1 METYNFFALAARMK
15 YIHRWGLMKNTSAE
29 NVQQHSF
36 DVAVISHALAVIGNT
51 LFDKN
56 YNADRIAVI
65 AMYHDISE
73 IFTGDLPTPVK
84 YQNSE
89 IISAFKDIEHAAK
102 NKILKKLPE
111 NMRSTYK
118 DIFDGESGEY
128 GKLVK
133 AADKI
138 SAYIK
143 CIEESSSGNSEFKS
157 AETTLK
163 ASIEKM
169 NMPEAD
175 YFMKHFVPAYYL
187 TLDEI

>member
-1 METYNFFALAARMK
+1 METYNFYALASRMK
-15 YIHRWGLMKNTSAE
+15 YIHRWGLMKNTLDE

-36 DVAVISHALAVIGNT
+36 DVAVIAHALAVIGNSM
-51 LFDKN
+51 FGKN

-102 NKILKKLPE
+102 NKILEKLPE
-111 NMRSTYK
+111 DMRSTYK
-118 DIFDGESGEY
+118 DIFDGECGEN
-128 GKLVK
+128 GVLVK

-143 CIEESSSGNSEFKS
+143 CIEESKSGNGEFKN
-157 AETTLK
+157 AEETLK
-163 ASIEKM
+163 KSVEKM
-169 NMPEAD
+169 NLPEAD
-175 YFMKHFVPAYYL
+175 YFMKHFIPAYYL

>member
-15 YIHRWGLMKNTSAE
+15 YIHRWGLMKNTSDE

-51 LFDKN
+51 VFNKN

-84 YQNSE
+84 YQNTE
-89 IISAFKDIEHAAK
+89 IITAFKDIEHAAK
-102 NKILKKLPE
+102 DKILEKLPE
-111 NMRSTYK
+111 SMRRTYK
-118 DIFDGESGEY
+118 DIFDGENSAD

-143 CIEESSSGNSEFKS
+143 CIEESISGNSEFKN
-157 AETTLK
+157 AENTLK
-163 ASIEKM
+163 SSVEKM
-169 NMPEAD
+169 NLPEAD